1 MGSPVLFLCQQFCW
15 HKFIPHIAQTCNFL
29 YQLFL
34 VPQLVPHR
42 CDSFVWVL
50 KTNNLKVCKS
60 SCKVSL
66 IFCLILTEIEMCLSF
81 SKPPNRKFHE
91 SPPDGSCTVA
101 CGQLDECDETG
112 S

>member
-1 MGSPVLFLCQQFCW
+1 VLFLCQLFCW

-29 YQLFL
+29 HQLFL
-34 VPQLVPHR
+34 VSQLVPHR
-42 CDSFVWVL
+42 CDSFVWVI
-50 KTNNLKVCKS
+50 KTNKLKLCKS

-91 SPPDGSCTVA
+91 SPSDGNCTVA
-101 CGQLDECDETG
+101 CGQLDEYDETG